1 MKEVSEIEKTL
12 GMENNNMMSETD
24 NSINI
29 QTEDIITALVHITR
43 KSNKALGGMII
54 ITYTNCIYQ
63 ATISLFLSSSMI
75 LNRYQGID
83 LFLIALT
90 RGLIV
95 VLSVSRLFFITSMG
109 QGLASAMRKCVYS
122 WKKNQIDNPVV
133 DTTKKEKLDS
143 IYQLLKDNSHSPIS
157 PVSAFS
163 LSNRTLLGIIAT
175 ILTYLI
181 VLIRFKTCKNDRLD
195 FLEDIA
201 KQNLTIENDV

>member
-1 MKEVSEIEKTL
+1 MKEASEVEKTFR
-12 GMENNNMMSETD
+12 MEIKNMISETE
-24 NSINI
+24 NSINHP
-29 QTEDIITALVHITR
+29 TEDIVTSLVHITR
-43 KSNKALGGMII
+43 KTNKALGGMII

-75 LNRYQGID
+75 LNRYQGMD

-109 QGLASAMRKCVYS
+109 QGLASAMRNCVYTL
-122 WKKNQIDNPVV
+122 KKNQIDNAFG
-133 DTTKKEKLDS
+133 DTKKKEKLDS
-143 IYQLLKDNSHSPIS
+143 IYQLLRDNSHSPIS

-163 LSNRTLLGIIAT
+163 LSNRTLLGIVAT

-181 VLIRFKTCKNDRLD
+181 VLIRFKTCKNDRLE

-201 KQNLTIENDV
+201 KQNITFENET